1 MKDSATAPRPLG
13 WAAAASALLVGGAHL
28 AITGGAALAEPSG
41 PALGDLVWVLLP
53 PALTL
58 LPTVAALRLVRPGRA
73 RWALWTCG
81 ITAALAVVLA
91 VMGLTPLA
99 FGADPLSLF
108 QGPGPYALL
117 AAVLFTIVTRSAQR
131 ARREPHQGDRSEPSP
146 GNGPGDG
153 RTRV

>member
-1 MKDSATAPRPLG
+1 MKDSPTLPRPLG

-53 PALTL
+53 PVLTL
-58 LPTVAALRLVRPGRA
+58 LPTVAALRLVRPERA

-81 ITAALAVVLA
+81 ITAVLSAVLA

-99 FGADPLSLF
+99 FGSDPASVF
-108 QGPGPYALL
+108 FGPGPYALL
-117 AAVLFTIVTRSAQR
+117 AAVLFTVLTVSAVR
-131 ARREPHQGDRSEPSP
+131 ARRGEAPRDRVRP
-146 GNGPGDG
+146 GA
-153 RTRV
+153 